1 MKLYQYVGI
10 ILTMVACWYFLSER
24 VANIAADV
32 KVIRA
37 TITQQPL
44 PVKGEAPTLPVGNVR

>member
-1 MKLYQYVGI
+1 MKIGYYVGI
-10 ILTMVACWYFLSER
+10 ILTIIVCWYYLSER
-24 VANIAADV
+24 VAGIAADV

-44 PVKGEAPTLPVGNVR
+44 PVKGEAPTLPKR